1 MSSSS
6 NPLLPPLSTRKSS
19 SKPFFL
25 YAPVE
30 PRLFLPHP
38 SLSVASRVTLESA
51 GVGLLVSAVKNA
63 LEKFVAC
70 STTLIWADNEVDM
83 IGELWGS
90 SREQEEQSLSLV
102 SLNPYFIA

>member
-1 MSSSS
+1 M
-6 NPLLPPLSTRKSS
+6 
-19 SKPFFL
+19 
-25 YAPVE
+25 
-30 PRLFLPHP
+30 
-38 SLSVASRVTLESA
+38 TLESA

-70 STTLIWADNEVDM
+70 STTLIWADNKVDM

-102 SLNPYFIA
+102 SLTHTLSYDGFIGDEQLPWASHTHSLKL